1 MLLAIGKL
9 FHMLMGYVVA
19 TLAASAFLNLLFLG
33 SAGFTTEEAGWV
45 ASSGSMIFSI
55 PFVALFVSYFAF
67 IPGMAV
73 MVLAEFMGKRDWLF
87 HALGGA
93 LVGVVVVGY
102 FYRSGQPSDELL
114 MSGAPM
120 AVIGSGIVGGLAYW
134 FVTGRYAGSWRSAKA
149 PPIR

>member
-1 MLLAIGKL
+1 MLFAIGKL

-33 SAGFTTEEAGWV
+33 LAGFTAEEAGWV

-67 IPGMAV
+67 IPGLVV
-73 MVLAEFMGKRDWLF
+73 MLLAEMTGKRDWLF

-93 LVGVVVVGY
+93 LVGVAVVGY
-102 FYRSGQPSDELL
+102 FYQVGEPSNELL
-114 MSGAPM
+114 ISGAPI

-134 FVTGRYAGSWRSAKA
+134 FVTGRFAGNWREAKA
-149 PPIR
+149 PPVR